1 VRELTL
7 FPGQPMRIYRV
18 PPVVL
23 ENPDKWCVQVK
34 KNGHR
39 AIVRCPAVGKV
50 NIFSRHGD
58 LLTAAGRAANGW
70 CWLCDIFDSPFVL
83 DGELLGPRQAGSSGL
98 TLCVWD
104 AILLGGASLL
114 NVPYLE
120 RWGLLG
126 ETVLQGNLDNNIFH
140 NSGGSPMLVCAE
152 TMPVEAWDGLWR
164 GITDPDGPDEGLVL
178 KRKDMP
184 LAWHP
189 RPGVEDPNQLKLRR
203 KG

>member
-1 VRELTL
+1 MRELTL
-7 FPGQPMRIYRV
+7 FPGQPMRIYDV

-58 LLTAAGRAANGW
+58 LLSAAKRATTNGW
-70 CWLCDIFDSPFVL
+70 SW
-83 DGELLGPRQAGSSGL
+83 L

-126 ETVLQGNLDNNIFH
+126 ETVLQGNLDNTIFH
-140 NSGGSPMLVCAE
+140 NSGGSPMLICAE
-152 TMPVEAWDGLWR
+152 TMPVNASDGLWG
-164 GITDPDGPDEGLVL
+164 GITDPDGPDEGLVF
-178 KRKDMP
+178 KRKEIP

-189 RPGVEDPNQLKLRR
+189 RHGVEDPNQLKQRR